1 MELAAPLIL
10 IASVV
15 GIGAYLGLEL
25 ALRARLRKRTV
36 IVVLKGDGAGS
47 FRGVLWHQTPRHVEL
62 RGAEFLDGEGRVP
75 SDGSI
80 VLPRSNIAWIQRPEE
95 L

>member
-1 MELAAPLIL
+1 MEIAAPLIL
-10 IASVV
+10 IASIV

-25 ALRARLRKRTV
+25 ALRARLRRRTV
-36 IVVLKGDGAGS
+36 IVVLKGADGPS
-47 FRGVLWHQTPRHVEL
+47 FRGVLWHQTSRHIEL

-80 VLPRSNIAWIQRPEE
+80 ILPRSNIAWIQRPEE